1 VVMMMMTRPSK
12 QLNTKIAIVKFSHA
26 AMKSHATDHI
36 LKQNFPMQKRMNS

>member
-26 AMKSHATDHI
+26 AMKYHATDHI
-36 LKQNFPMQKRMNS
+36 LIQNFPMQESMNS